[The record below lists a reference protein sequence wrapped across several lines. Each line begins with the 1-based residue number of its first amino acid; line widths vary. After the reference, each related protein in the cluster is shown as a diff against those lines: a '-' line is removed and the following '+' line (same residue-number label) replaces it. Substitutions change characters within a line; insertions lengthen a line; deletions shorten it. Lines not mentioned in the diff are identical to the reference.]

1 MNRDWLAEFQTYL
14 RVEKG
19 LSAHSIN
26 AYLRDLRKLD
36 TFALARG
43 FQLIKLQQNDIA
55 LWCQNLL
62 EGGLSARSVARAQI
76 AARGFFRF
84 LMEDRM
90 IAANPTEHLESLRSL
105 KPLPRFLSREEV
117 ERLLKVPDTQTPRG
131 SRDRAMMETLY
142 ATGLRASEL
151 VSLTIT
157 QVNLQLGFLS
167 CMGKGSKERL
177 VPLGAEAIFWM
188 EAYLR
193 SARMLLLKNRK
204 SNSFFVSR
212 LGAQMTR
219 QGFWKIIRN
228 YGRRAGIS
236 KPLTPHML
244 RHSFATHLLENGADL
259 RSVQMMLGHS
269 DISTTQIYTHVTRE
283 RLRRIYQKFHP
294 RA

>member
-19 LSAHSIN
+19 LSTNSIN
-26 AYLRDLRKLD
+26 AYLRDLCKLR
-36 TFALARG
+36 TFALARKL
-43 FQLIKLQQNDIA
+43 QLIELQQNDIA
-55 LWCQNLL
+55 LWSQNLL
-62 EGGLSARSVARAQI
+62 ENGLSARSVARAQI
-76 AARGFFRF
+76 AARCFFRF
-84 LMEDRM
+84 LMEDRV

-117 ERLLKVPDTQTPRG
+117 DRLLKVPDSQTPRG
-131 SRDRAMMETLY
+131 SRDRAMLETLY

-151 VSLTIT
+151 VSLTVT

-177 VPLGAEAIFWM
+177 VPLGAEAIFWVQ
-188 EAYLR
+188 AYLQSSR
-193 SARMLLLKNRK
+193 ALLLKKRK
-204 SNSFFVSR
+204 SNTLFVSR

-228 YGRRAGIS
+228 YGRRAGIG

-283 RLRRIYQKFHP
+283 RLRRIYQQFHP